1 MSELE
6 VLQNAKEKLEE
17 LKTEVLEIIE
27 QKFNEAAVVINTQ
40 INSLYS
46 NDEELP
52 CEDDE
57 EESAQEKLNQTLL
70 SLQIRD
76 QLNVVPED
84 EEVSMYAPAVE
95 VDRNSIP
102 RSALTT
108 WDSSTKTSEPP
119 TPPLSELI
127 KNQLTSTKE
136 SPEEDLVSVIAKQRE
151 SQENLSV
158 VSPENAAVSAPTP
171 ARPMTEI
178 ISELRNNV
186 EVQVDSASQ
195 DTINQLTDQAATTPK
210 NDASDHSKDL
220 AQSIATQVLSDQIK
234 KQL

>member
-1 MSELE
+1 MPELE

-17 LKTEVLEIIE
+17 VKNEVLEIIE

-40 INSLYS
+40 INSLYR

-52 CEDDE
+52 CEDEENDE

-70 SLQIRD
+70 SLQIRN

-84 EEVSMYAPAVE
+84 EEVSIDAPV
-95 VDRNSIP
+95 VDVV
-102 RSALTT
+102 A
-108 WDSSTKTSEPP
+108 SESP
-119 TPPLSELI
+119 TIPLSELI
-127 KNQLTSTKE
+127 KNQLTNTNE
-136 SPEEDLVSVIAKQRE
+136 SPEEDLASVIAKQRE

-195 DTINQLTDQAATTPK
+195 DTINQLTDQAATATPE
-210 NDASDHSKDL
+210 NDASDHSEGL
-220 AQSIATQVLSDQIK
+220 AQAIATQVLSDQIK

>member
-40 INSLYS
+40 VNSLCS

-76 QLNVVPED
+76 QLNVVPKD
-84 EEVSMYAPAVE
+84 EEVSIDAPAVD
-95 VDRNSIP
+95 VDRNSIL

-108 WDSSTKTSEPP
+108 WDSSTKASESP
-119 TPPLSELI
+119 TLPLSELI

-158 VSPENAAVSAPTP
+158 VSPENVAVSEPTP

-195 DTINQLTDQAATTPK
+195 DTINQLTDQAATTTE
-210 NDASDHSKDL
+210 NNASDHSEGL
-220 AQSIATQVLSDQIK
+220 AQAIATQVLSDQIK